1 MRPYLLRGV
10 PHARRPS
17 PLPPDFRSP
26 EHAAETLGRLL
37 AHPRFYSVVAELD
50 GRVVG
55 SNFLDERSTIA
66 GLGPITVD
74 PGAQNAGVGRRL
86 MLAAPRRAGIAS
98 VWFDPTRAPR
108 PAGMMVPTIARLDE
122 LPQLIASQFA

>member
-1 MRPYLLRGV
+1 MGKGLLTLRPGTPGDAPVCGRICYEAFGTLAAHHRF
-10 PHARRPS
+10 
-17 PLPPDFRSP
+17 PPDFPSP

-74 PGAQNAGVGRRL
+74 PSVQNSGVGRRL
-86 MLAAPRRAGIAS
+86 MEALLDRAAQRSLPG
-98 VWFDPTRAPR
+98 V
-108 PAGMMVPTIARLDE
+108 RLV
-122 LPQLIASQFA
+122 

>member
-1 MRPYLLRGV
+1 MAKGLLTLRPGTPGDAQVCGCICYEAFRTLAGHHRF
-10 PHARRPS
+10 S
-17 PLPPDFRSP
+17 PDFRSP

-66 GLGPITVD
+66 GLGPARGGWLLVSSK
-74 PGAQNAGVGRRL
+74 AS
-86 MLAAPRRAGIAS
+86 AA
-98 VWFDPTRAPR
+98 
-108 PAGMMVPTIARLDE
+108 
-122 LPQLIASQFA
+122 

>member
-1 MRPYLLRGV
+1 MAKGILTLRPGT
-10 PHARRPS
+10 PGDARVCGRICHEAFGT
-17 PLPPDFRSP
+17 LAEHHRFPPDFPSP

-66 GLGPITVD
+66 GLGPARGGWLLVSSK
-74 PGAQNAGVGRRL
+74 AS
-86 MLAAPRRAGIAS
+86 AA
-98 VWFDPTRAPR
+98 
-108 PAGMMVPTIARLDE
+108 
-122 LPQLIASQFA
+122 